1 MVRPILI
8 LMLTLPFVGCA
19 GRVGTQRTD
28 GSYVIDCTDKKAC
41 LDRADRTCGEE
52 GYIVI
57 GRHSNKK
64 RYGAPGNEIFIGK
77 DELYIR
83 CNRDRPADAP
93 DPRTGDWS
101 LRREGDGAPAP
112 SEAAPSALP
121 SAAPPARR
129 AVCRPGETQ
138 RCVGPG
144 ACEGGQACLAD
155 GSGFG
160 ICDCGD
166 SKPGATRNEP
176 APQGGS
182 PDAGA
187 H

>member
-8 LMLTLPFVGCA
+8 LMLTLPFAGCA
-19 GRVGTQRTD
+19 GRAGTQRAD
-28 GSYVIDCTDKKAC
+28 GSYAIDCTDKKAC

-52 GYIVI
+52 GYIVV
-57 GRHSNKK
+57 GRRSNKK

-93 DPRTGDWS
+93 DPHTGDWS
-101 LRREGDGAPAP
+101 LRRDGEGSP
-112 SEAAPSALP
+112 SPIQSSPSASP
-121 SAAPPARR
+121 SAAPPVLRG
-129 AVCRPGETQ
+129 VCRPGETQ
-138 RCVGPG
+138 RCVGPA
-144 ACEGGQACLAD
+144 ACEGGQACLPD

-166 SKPGATRNEP
+166 PKSGAARIEQ
-176 APQGGS
+176 APKGDA

-187 H
+187 R